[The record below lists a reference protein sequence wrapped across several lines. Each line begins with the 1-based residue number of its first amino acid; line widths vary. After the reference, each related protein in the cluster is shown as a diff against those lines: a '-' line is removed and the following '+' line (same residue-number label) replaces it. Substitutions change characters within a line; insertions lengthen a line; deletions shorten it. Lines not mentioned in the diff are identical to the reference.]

1 MTDLNSTILTQQ
13 EILQIIDKQ
22 LFSSVESV
30 TNLVTVSIGL
40 FSLMITI
47 YILIIGYQTIKIG
60 KIAST
65 IKDEVLLEIDKK
77 FNIESKMIEEEF
89 NRKLIKHL
97 RYNMKVYK
105 EEAQKEEFIRNVIF
119 KNLSEL
125 LADEIRGNGEFNLNE
140 VFNLYSDRLYLV
152 SQLTSGNEKE
162 VKIALKKLSTGTY
175 LKILRLEA
183 FQTYI
188 NILETKADIDIDREL
203 YEVKKA
209 ILAIEK
215 G

>member
-1 MTDLNSTILTQQ
+1 MSDLNSTVLTKKD
-13 EILQIIDKQ
+13 ILQIIDNQ

-30 TNLVTVSIGL
+30 TDLVTLSITL
-40 FSLMITI
+40 FSIMITI

-89 NRKLIKHL
+89 NRKLLKHL

-125 LADEIRGNGEFNLNE
+125 LSDEIRVNGEFNLNE

-175 LKILRLEA
+175 YKILRLEA
-183 FQTYI
+183 FQTYL
-188 NILETKADIDIDREL
+188 NILETKSDIDIDKEL

-209 ILAIEK
+209 ILDIEK